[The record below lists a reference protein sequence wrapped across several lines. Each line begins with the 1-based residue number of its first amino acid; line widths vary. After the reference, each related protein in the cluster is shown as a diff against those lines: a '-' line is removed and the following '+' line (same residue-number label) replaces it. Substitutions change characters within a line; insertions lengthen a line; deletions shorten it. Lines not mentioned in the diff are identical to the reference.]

1 MSDRLR
7 QSRVYKGEVIV
18 WLWLQNICQIVL
30 QTSVVTTY
38 ISFMTK
44 KPWEKLLPVLHRSST
59 IVVNVTLGVT
69 TIIYSTSRHLNP
81 LTIFLDKTKRN
92 KTNIYKAIYKGQL
105 SLIPSLIEKLLATD
119 YKHCNELAM
128 NRQCNKSK
136 CFLASRVLGSLHE
149 ITFVR
154 CI

>member
-7 QSRVYKGEVIV
+7 KSRVYKGEVIV

-59 IVVNVTLGVT
+59 IVVNVTLGVK

-81 LTIFLDKTKRN
+81 LTIFLEKTKRN
-92 KTNIYKAIYKGQL
+92 KTNIYKAIYKGLL

-136 CFLASRVLGSLHE
+136 CFLASQVLGSIH
-149 ITFVR
+149 
-154 CI
+154 